1 MKITIFIHNSQGI
14 GEKDMKNKR
23 FERGYCIVFFN
34 ELIHFSLYCLL
45 NYGYVMDFLFCF

>member
-1 MKITIFIHNSQGI
+1 MKIRVFIQNSQGI

-34 ELIHFSLYCLL
+34 ELIHFSLS
-45 NYGYVMDFLFCF
+45 NYRSFINLDI

>member
-34 ELIHFSLYCLL
+34 ELIHFSLSKYKNFINMCIL
-45 NYGYVMDFLFCF
+45 FL